1 MSRSKRK
8 GPNVRVAVLDKM
20 RKGKQSEA
28 IKTDHRDCHIIPK
41 MVGWT
46 FLVHNGNKYIPVYI
60 TDTMIGHRLG
70 EFAET
75 RHVPTHAGDRK
86 SKRA

>member
-1 MSRSKRK
+1 MKNGK
-8 GPNVRVAVLDKM
+8 PN
-20 RKGKQSEA
+20 EA

-46 FLVHNGNKYIPVYI
+46 FLVHCGNKYVPVYI
-60 TDTMIGHRLG
+60 TDNMIGHRLG

-75 RHVPTHAGDRK
+75 RQVPVHSGDRK
-86 SKRA
+86 SKK